1 MGFISLWGCRENN
14 CVPTTDIALKD
25 LNETNLEY
33 HEFSSDSLYINIP
46 VAITPNGDSIN
57 EKFVAITNVE
67 QQHFVAADF
76 KIKNA
81 CDEIVHS
88 QHMTFPFTFEEAASL
103 EDGQYNFDF
112 SIVLEDK
119 KLLTGGGILRII
131 RQ

>member
-1 MGFISLWGCRENN
+1 M
-14 CVPTTDIALKD
+14 PTTDIAFKD
-25 LNETNLEY
+25 LNESNLEY
-33 HEFSSDSLYINIP
+33 YEFSSDSLFVHIP
-46 VAITPNGDSIN
+46 IAITPNGDSLN
-57 EKFVAITNVE
+57 ETFVPLSNVE
-67 QQHFVAADF
+67 NQHFVAADF

-81 CDEIVHS
+81 CDEIVHI
-88 QHMTFPFTFEEAASL
+88 QHMSFPFTFEEAPTL